1 MDSIKHRLPPFARSL
16 WETGLLPALLFLPVA
31 WLVDRL
37 LCRDL
42 NDLPELL
49 SAILI
54 PASHLAAFAL
64 WLIFSGLCLAIARY
78 NRKTGRN
85 YLEDKKKYGLSYRE
99 LLDFFLSSDEYRL
112 DTKTLPVE
120 DWQNA
125 EGIILG
131 KVGSRLVKRAS
142 KGVGNLAVFSLPG
155 GGKTTS
161 QIIPSALRFD
171 GAVFAIDIKGDILA
185 QTRDARSSIKIFAP
199 DDPAESLHYN
209 PLSGLASLSDV
220 ERKTE
225 IEQIALILLPEG
237 QDKGGDGKYFTEGGR
252 DYFCGVSLY
261 LMEQNP
267 HTTLPDI
274 ARAIV
279 EGNAFT
285 WATDIAKSSCTL
297 AKSYTSAYIGSNEKN
312 VAGAYGTAVKALRPF
327 AFGALSELLD
337 GSGEC
342 ITPETLEN
350 GCDVYIEIPQDKIKL
365 YAPVTTLIVQQ
376 FLTSFMRR
384 SDSSTGEDLL
394 PILFLLDE
402 FPQLSFDYDT
412 LSAALSTLR
421 SKAVSLFLAMQSI
434 SQLTQRYGEAG
445 FRSIIDTCA
454 YISIMSAQ
462 DPQSR
467 EFFSKLCGTRKALKV
482 GTSGG
487 ETSFS
492 RSTQEDREPIFQPAD
507 FGNLGDDV
515 IIVANGKYVRAQK
528 TYFYK

>member
-1 MDSIKHRLPPFARSL
+1 MDTIKLRLPPFARSL
-16 WETGLLPALLFLPVA
+16 WEIGLLPALLSIPIV
-31 WLVDRL
+31 WLFDRF
-37 LCRDL
+37 LCRDM
-42 NDLPELL
+42 NDLPEFL
-49 SAILI
+49 SAIFM
-54 PASHLAAFAL
+54 PATHLAAIVL
-64 WLIFSGLCLAIARY
+64 WLVFAIFCFLVARY

-85 YLEDKKKYGLSYRE
+85 FIKDKKKYGLSYNE

-112 DTKTLPVE
+112 DAKTLPVE
-120 DWQNA
+120 GWQDA
-125 EGIILG
+125 EGVILG
-131 KVGSRLVKRAS
+131 KVGRRLVKRAS

-161 QIIPSALRFD
+161 QIIPSALRFH

-185 QTRDARSSIKIFAP
+185 QTRDVRNIKIFAP
-199 DDPAESLHYN
+199 DDRENSLHYN
-209 PLSGLASLSDV
+209 PLSGLASLSEI

-225 IEQIALILLPEG
+225 IEQIALILLPAE
-237 QDKGGDGKYFTEGGR
+237 QSKGEGKYFTEGGR
-252 DYFCGVSLY
+252 DYFCGVTLY
-261 LMEQNP
+261 LLEQNP
-267 HTTLPDI
+267 RTTLPDI

-342 ITPETLEN
+342 ITPETLES

-365 YAPVTTLIVQQ
+365 YAPVSTLIVQQ

-384 SDSSTGEDLL
+384 ADCSTGEDLL

-421 SKAVSLFLAMQSI
+421 SKGVSLFLAMQSI

-467 EFFSKLCGTRKALKV
+467 EFFSKLCGTRKTLRV

-487 ETSFS
+487 ENSSS

-515 IIVANGKYVRAQK
+515 IIVANGKYIRAQK
-528 TYFYK
+528 TYCFK

>member
-1 MDSIKHRLPPFARSL
+1 MDTIKLRLTPFARSL
-16 WETGLLPALLFLPVA
+16 RETGLLPSLLFLPIA

-37 LCRDL
+37 LCRYM
-42 NDLPELL
+42 NDLPELI

-64 WLIFSGLCLAIARY
+64 WLVFSCLCFFIARY

-99 LLDFFLSSDEYRL
+99 LLDFFMSADEYRL
-112 DTKTLPVE
+112 NIKTLPVE
-120 DWQNA
+120 DWRVT

-131 KVGSRLVKRAS
+131 QVGNRLVKRAS

-161 QIIPSALRFD
+161 QIIPSALQFQ
-171 GAVFAIDIKGDILA
+171 GAVLAIDIKGDILA
-185 QTRDARSSIKIFAP
+185 QTKNVRNIKIFAP
-199 DDPAESLHYN
+199 DNPVESLHYN
-209 PLSGLASLSDV
+209 PLSCLATLSDV

-225 IEQIALILLPEG
+225 IEQIALILLPDG
-237 QDKGGDGKYFTEGGR
+237 QDNGGDGKYFIEGGR
-252 DYFCGVSLY
+252 DYFCGIALY
-261 LMEQNP
+261 LLEQTP
-267 HTTLPDI
+267 STTLPDI

-279 EGNAFT
+279 EGNAFS
-285 WATDIAKSSCTL
+285 WATDIANSTCVL

-327 AFGALSELLD
+327 AFGALSNLLD

-365 YAPVTTLIVQQ
+365 YAPVSTLIIQQ

-384 SDSSTGEDLL
+384 PDCSTGKDLL

-421 SKAVSLFLAMQSI
+421 SKRVSLFLAMQSI